1 MSFHNTAAAVAALT
15 EAPLECRNEVL
26 KTLEYLHEKS
36 AWVRIDKLTD
46 VWVIRAVVPD
56 NTLARFEHVEV
67 GFVLLRTKQVFI
79 RGELFNRHETHHQDE
94 CNIILGLMAKIQPD
108 LYEDVIKALPDPV
121 VW

>member
-1 MSFHNTAAAVAALT
+1 MSFHNTAAAVATLT

-56 NTLARFEHVEV
+56 NTLARFELIEA
-67 GFVLLRTKQVFI
+67 GFVLLRTKQIFI
-79 RGELFNRHETHHQDE
+79 RDELFNRHEIHHQDE
-94 CNIILGLMAKIQPD
+94 CNIILGLMRALQPD
-108 LYEDVIKALPDPV
+108 LYEEVMKELPDPV